1 MKKKIQKYN
10 KKNWSIL
17 KIKNKQKYTDNKYK
31 KLIIYKITRLKKYN
45 QNNMIK
51 FIWFLQV

>member
-10 KKNWSIL
+10 KKNLSIL

-31 KLIIYKITRLKKYN
+31 KLIIYKTTRLKKN
-45 QNNMIK
+45 I
-51 FIWFLQV
+51 